1 MIEGPGKGNPLQYSC
16 LENLMDRGSWRAT
29 VYEVAR
35 VGHNLATKER
45 EINEGKQTLEK
56 YKIELNIRAVI
67 KKEPDLLSTNVY
79 NKAQS

>member
-1 MIEGPGKGNPLQYSC
+1 MH
-16 LENLMDRGSWRAT
+16 
-29 VYEVAR
+29 EVAR

-45 EINEGKQTLEK
+45 EINEGKQTLET